1 MPMDSE
7 IKQYTIIVNGA
18 TSQYVFN
25 FEGVLLEDTGDE
37 KVFRK
42 SFARPLVSVSTN
54 VLASANE
61 TNALFDKKTILRFP
75 KDKILAILY

>member
-18 TSQYVFN
+18 TSQYVFS
-25 FEGVLLEDTGDE
+25 FDGVLLEDTGDE

-54 VLASANE
+54 VPTSANE
-61 TNALFDKKTILRFP
+61 TNASFDKKTILRFQ